1 MKISILKKLSHSQIL
16 AGGFFIIILIG
27 AVILNM
33 GFSSA
38 KGESIGFLDALF
50 TSTSSVCVTGLIVAD
65 TGTYWSDF
73 GKFVIMILV
82 QIGGLGF
89 MTLAT
94 LGVLISGERL
104 SYSEKLLIQDS
115 LSSEKTS
122 GILKFSKKIVLVS
135 LFIEFVGAICLS
147 IAFVPEFG
155 FVKGIC
161 YGIFHSVTA
170 FCNAGFDIMGNFSS
184 LTAYFNNPIVNISI
198 MLLIILGGLGF
209 STIFDIN
216 RERSF
221 KKFKLN
227 TKIILITTAIL
238 IVIPTFLFFIFEMDN
253 PKTLG
258 TMNFG
263 EKILASLFQVVSPR
277 TAGYNTIDLSQMHDS
292 TKFLTIILMF
302 IGGAP
307 ASTAGGLK
315 ITTFAL
321 IIISVYCLFKQKSE
335 IEIFG
340 RTVPFKNLNKA
351 LVSLVIGF
359 TLVITG
365 TMIILSYSDFDFLTV
380 LYEVTSAYATVGLTL
395 GITTKLNAICKITL
409 IILMFMGRV
418 GSLTVL
424 YSFIKTDSKKKYKY
438 PKEEINI
445 G

>member
-1 MKISILKKLSHSQIL
+1 MKISILKKLSNSQIL

-73 GKFVIMILV
+73 GKFVIMLLI

-89 MTLAT
+89 MTIAT
-94 LGVLISGERL
+94 LGVIISGEKL
-104 SYSEKLLIQDS
+104 SYSKKLLIQDS

-122 GILKFSKKIVLVS
+122 DIIKFCKKIILVS
-135 LFIEFVGAICLS
+135 LFIELVGAICLS

-155 FVKGIC
+155 FVKGLC

-216 RERSF
+216 RKRAF
-221 KKFKLN
+221 KKFRLN

-238 IVIPTFLFFIFEMDN
+238 IVIPTFLFFIFEMNN

-258 TMNFG
+258 SMNFG

-277 TAGYNTIDLSQMHDS
+277 TAGYNTIELSQMYDS

-315 ITTFAL
+315 ITTFAI
-321 IIISVYCLFKQKSE
+321 IIISVYCLFKQRSE

-340 RTVPFKNLNKA
+340 RTIPFKNLNKA

-359 TLVITG
+359 TLIITG
-365 TMIILSYSDFDFLTV
+365 TMIILSNSDFDFLTV

>member
-27 AVILNM
+27 AVVLNM

-89 MTLAT
+89 MTIAT
-94 LGVLISGERL
+94 IGVLISGERL
-104 SYSEKLLIQDS
+104 SYSEKLLIQNS

-122 GILKFSKKIVLVS
+122 GILKFSKKIILLS

-209 STIFDIN
+209 STFFDIN
-216 RERSF
+216 RKRSF
-221 KKFKLN
+221 KKFRLN

-238 IVIPTFLFFIFEMDN
+238 IVIPTFLFFIFEMNN

-258 TMNFG
+258 SMNFG

-277 TAGYNTIDLSQMHDS
+277 TAGYNTIELSQMHDS

-315 ITTFAL
+315 TTTFVL

-340 RTVPFKNLNKA
+340 RTIPFKNLNKA

>member
-38 KGESIGFLDALF
+38 KGQSIGFLDALF

-65 TGTYWSDF
+65 TGTYWSNF
-73 GKFVIMILV
+73 GKFVIMLLI

-89 MTLAT
+89 MTIAT
-94 LGVLISGERL
+94 LGVIISGEKL
-104 SYSEKLLIQDS
+104 SYSKKLLIQDS

-122 GILKFSKKIVLVS
+122 DIIKFCKKIILVS
-135 LFIEFVGAICLS
+135 LFIELVGAICLS

-155 FVKGIC
+155 FVKGVC

-184 LTAYFNNPIVNISI
+184 LTTYFNNPIVNISI

-216 RERSF
+216 RKRAF
-221 KKFKLN
+221 KKFRLN

-238 IVIPTFLFFIFEMDN
+238 IVIPTFLFFIFEMNN

-258 TMNFG
+258 NMNLG

-277 TAGYNTIDLSQMHDS
+277 TAGYNTIELSQMHDS

-315 ITTFAL
+315 TTTFAL

-351 LVSLVIGF
+351 LVSLVVGF

-365 TMIILSYSDFDFLTV
+365 TMIILTYNDFDFLTV

>member
-38 KGESIGFLDALF
+38 KGQSIGFLDALF

-73 GKFVIMILV
+73 GKFVIMILI

-89 MTLAT
+89 MTIAT
-94 LGVLISGERL
+94 LGVIISGEKL
-104 SYSEKLLIQDS
+104 SYSKKLLIQDS

-122 GILKFSKKIVLVS
+122 DIIKFCKKIILVS
-135 LFIEFVGAICLS
+135 LFIELVGAICLS

-216 RERSF
+216 RKRAF
-221 KKFKLN
+221 KKFRLN

-238 IVIPTFLFFIFEMDN
+238 IVIPTFLFFIFEMNN

-277 TAGYNTIDLSQMHDS
+277 TAGYNTIELSQMYDS

-315 ITTFAL
+315 TTTFAL

>member
-38 KGESIGFLDALF
+38 KGESIGFLAALF

-198 MLLIILGGLGF
+198 MLLIMLGGLGF

-216 RERSF
+216 RKRSF

>member
-27 AVILNM
+27 AFILNM

-65 TGTYWSDF
+65 TGTYWSNF
-73 GKFVIMILV
+73 GKFVIMLLI

-89 MTLAT
+89 MTIAT
-94 LGVLISGERL
+94 LGVIISGEKL
-104 SYSEKLLIQDS
+104 SYSKKLLIQDS

-122 GILKFSKKIVLVS
+122 DIIKFCKKIILVS
-135 LFIEFVGAICLS
+135 LFIELVGAICLS

-216 RERSF
+216 RKRAF
-221 KKFKLN
+221 KKFRLN

-238 IVIPTFLFFIFEMDN
+238 IVIPTFLFFIFEMNN

-258 TMNFG
+258 NMNLG

-277 TAGYNTIDLSQMHDS
+277 TAGYNTIELSQMHDS

-315 ITTFAL
+315 TTTFAL

-340 RTVPFKNLNKA
+340 RTIPFKNLNKA
-351 LVSLVIGF
+351 LVSLVVGF

-365 TMIILSYSDFDFLTV
+365 TMIILSYSNFDFLTV

-395 GITTKLNAICKITL
+395 GITTKLNAVCKITL

>member
-1 MKISILKKLSHSQIL
+1 
-16 AGGFFIIILIG
+16 
-27 AVILNM
+27 
-33 GFSSA
+33 
-38 KGESIGFLDALF
+38 
-50 TSTSSVCVTGLIVAD
+50 
-65 TGTYWSDF
+65 
-73 GKFVIMILV
+73 
-82 QIGGLGF
+82 
-89 MTLAT
+89 MTIAT
-94 LGVLISGERL
+94 LGVIISGEKL
-104 SYSEKLLIQDS
+104 SYSKKLLIQDS

-122 GILKFSKKIVLVS
+122 DIIKFCKKIILVS
-135 LFIEFVGAICLS
+135 LFIELVGAICLS

-216 RERSF
+216 RKRAF
-221 KKFKLN
+221 KKFRLN

-238 IVIPTFLFFIFEMDN
+238 IVIPTFLFFIFEMNN

-258 TMNFG
+258 NMNLG

-277 TAGYNTIDLSQMHDS
+277 TAGYNTIELSQMYDS

-315 ITTFAL
+315 ITTFTL

-340 RTVPFKNLNKA
+340 RTIPFKNLNKA

>member
-27 AVILNM
+27 AFILNM

-216 RERSF
+216 RKRSF

-395 GITTKLNAICKITL
+395 CITTKLNAICKITL

>member
-27 AVILNM
+27 AVVLNM

-89 MTLAT
+89 MTIAT
-94 LGVLISGERL
+94 IGVLISGERL
-104 SYSEKLLIQDS
+104 SYSEKLLIQNS

-122 GILKFSKKIVLVS
+122 GILKFSKKIILLS

-209 STIFDIN
+209 STFFDIN
-216 RERSF
+216 RKRSF

-238 IVIPTFLFFIFEMDN
+238 IVIPTFLFFIFEMNN

-258 TMNFG
+258 SMNFG

-277 TAGYNTIDLSQMHDS
+277 TAGYNTIELSQMHDS

-315 ITTFAL
+315 TTTFAL

>member
-216 RERSF
+216 RKRSF

>member
-27 AVILNM
+27 AFILNM

-38 KGESIGFLDALF
+38 KGESIDFLDALF

-65 TGTYWSDF
+65 TGTYWSNF
-73 GKFVIMILV
+73 GKFVIMLLI

-89 MTLAT
+89 MTIAT
-94 LGVLISGERL
+94 LGVIISGEKL
-104 SYSEKLLIQDS
+104 SYSKKLLIQDS

-122 GILKFSKKIVLVS
+122 DIIKFCKKIILVS
-135 LFIEFVGAICLS
+135 LFIELVGAICLS

-216 RERSF
+216 RKRAF
-221 KKFKLN
+221 KKFRLN

-238 IVIPTFLFFIFEMDN
+238 IVIPTFLFFIFEMNN

-258 TMNFG
+258 NMNLG

-277 TAGYNTIDLSQMHDS
+277 TAGYNTIELSQMYDS

-315 ITTFAL
+315 TTTFAL

>member
-27 AVILNM
+27 AFILNM

-65 TGTYWSDF
+65 TGTYWSNF
-73 GKFVIMILV
+73 GKFVIMLLI

-89 MTLAT
+89 MTIAT
-94 LGVLISGERL
+94 LGVIISGEKL
-104 SYSEKLLIQDS
+104 SYSKKLLIQDS

-122 GILKFSKKIVLVS
+122 DIIKFCKKIILVS
-135 LFIEFVGAICLS
+135 LFIELVGAICLS

-216 RERSF
+216 RKRAF
-221 KKFKLN
+221 KKFRLN

-238 IVIPTFLFFIFEMDN
+238 IVIPTFLFFIFEMNN

-258 TMNFG
+258 NMNLG

-277 TAGYNTIDLSQMHDS
+277 TAGYNTIELSQMYDS

-315 ITTFAL
+315 TTTFAL

-340 RTVPFKNLNKA
+340 RTIPFKNLNKA
-351 LVSLVIGF
+351 LVSLVVGF

-365 TMIILSYSDFDFLTV
+365 TMIILSYSNFDFLTV

>member
-27 AVILNM
+27 AVILIM

-216 RERSF
+216 RKRSF

>member
-216 RERSF
+216 RKRSF

-238 IVIPTFLFFIFEMDN
+238 IVIPTFLFFIFEMNN

-258 TMNFG
+258 TMNLG

-277 TAGYNTIDLSQMHDS
+277 TAGYNTIELSQMHDS

-315 ITTFAL
+315 TTTFAL

>member
-1 MKISILKKLSHSQIL
+1 MKISILKKLSNSQIL

-65 TGTYWSDF
+65 TGTYWSNF
-73 GKFVIMILV
+73 GKFVIMLLI

-89 MTLAT
+89 MTIAT
-94 LGVLISGERL
+94 LGVIISGEKL
-104 SYSEKLLIQDS
+104 SYSKKLLIQDS

-122 GILKFSKKIVLVS
+122 DIIKFCKKIILVS
-135 LFIEFVGAICLS
+135 LFIELVGAICLS

-216 RERSF
+216 RKRAF
-221 KKFKLN
+221 KKFRLN

-238 IVIPTFLFFIFEMDN
+238 IVIPTFLFFIFEMNN

-258 TMNFG
+258 NMNLG

-277 TAGYNTIDLSQMHDS
+277 TAGYNTIELSQMYDS

-315 ITTFAL
+315 TTTFAI
-321 IIISVYCLFKQKSE
+321 IIISVYCLFKQRSE

-340 RTVPFKNLNKA
+340 RTIPFKNLNKA

-359 TLVITG
+359 TLIITG
-365 TMIILSYSDFDFLTV
+365 TMIILSNSDFDFLTV

>member
-1 MKISILKKLSHSQIL
+1 MKISILKKLSNSQIL

-73 GKFVIMILV
+73 GKFVIMLLI

-89 MTLAT
+89 MTIAT
-94 LGVLISGERL
+94 LGVIISGEKL
-104 SYSEKLLIQDS
+104 SYSKKLLIQDS

-122 GILKFSKKIVLVS
+122 DIIKFCKKIILVS
-135 LFIEFVGAICLS
+135 LFIELVGAICLS

-216 RERSF
+216 RKRAF
-221 KKFKLN
+221 KKFRLN

-238 IVIPTFLFFIFEMDN
+238 IVIPTFLFFIFEMNN

-258 TMNFG
+258 SMNFG

-277 TAGYNTIDLSQMHDS
+277 TAGYNTIELSQMYDS

-315 ITTFAL
+315 ITTFAI
-321 IIISVYCLFKQKSE
+321 IIISVYCLFKQRSE

-340 RTVPFKNLNKA
+340 RTIPFKNLNKA

-359 TLVITG
+359 TLIITG
-365 TMIILSYSDFDFLTV
+365 TMIILSNSDFDFLTV

>member
-1 MKISILKKLSHSQIL
+1 MKISILKKLSNSQIL

-73 GKFVIMILV
+73 GKFVIMLLI

-89 MTLAT
+89 MTIAT
-94 LGVLISGERL
+94 LGVIISGEKL
-104 SYSEKLLIQDS
+104 SYSKKLLIQDS

-122 GILKFSKKIVLVS
+122 DIIKFCKKIILVS
-135 LFIEFVGAICLS
+135 LFIELVGAICLS

-216 RERSF
+216 RKRAF
-221 KKFKLN
+221 KKFRLN

-238 IVIPTFLFFIFEMDN
+238 IVIPTFLFFIFEMNN

-258 TMNFG
+258 NMNLG

-277 TAGYNTIDLSQMHDS
+277 TAGYNTIELSQMYDS

-315 ITTFAL
+315 TTTFAI
-321 IIISVYCLFKQKSE
+321 IIISVYCLFKQRSE

-340 RTVPFKNLNKA
+340 RTIPFKNLNKA

-359 TLVITG
+359 TLIITG
-365 TMIILSYSDFDFLTV
+365 TMIILSNSDFDFLTV

>member
-38 KGESIGFLDALF
+38 KGQSIGFLDALF

-73 GKFVIMILV
+73 GKFVIMILI

-89 MTLAT
+89 MTIAT
-94 LGVLISGERL
+94 LGVIISGEKL
-104 SYSEKLLIQDS
+104 SYSKKLLIQDS

-122 GILKFSKKIVLVS
+122 DIIKFCKKIILVS
-135 LFIEFVGAICLS
+135 LFIELVGAICLS

-216 RERSF
+216 RKRAF
-221 KKFKLN
+221 KKFRLN

-238 IVIPTFLFFIFEMDN
+238 IVIPTFLFFIFEMNN

-258 TMNFG
+258 NMNLG

-277 TAGYNTIDLSQMHDS
+277 TAGYNTIELSQMHDS

-315 ITTFAL
+315 TTTFAL

-395 GITTKLNAICKITL
+395 GITTKLNAVCKITL

>member
-27 AVILNM
+27 AVVLNM

-89 MTLAT
+89 MTIAT
-94 LGVLISGERL
+94 IGVLISGERL
-104 SYSEKLLIQDS
+104 SYSEKLLIQKS

-122 GILKFSKKIVLVS
+122 GILKFSKKIILLS

-209 STIFDIN
+209 STFFDIN
-216 RERSF
+216 RKRSF
-221 KKFKLN
+221 KKFRLN

-238 IVIPTFLFFIFEMDN
+238 IVIPTFLFFIFEMNN

-258 TMNFG
+258 SMNFG

-277 TAGYNTIDLSQMHDS
+277 TAGYNTIELSQMHDS

-315 ITTFAL
+315 TTTFAL

-340 RTVPFKNLNKA
+340 RTIPFKNLNKA

>member
-1 MKISILKKLSHSQIL
+1 MKISILKKLSNSQIL

-73 GKFVIMILV
+73 GKFVIMLLI

-89 MTLAT
+89 MTIAT
-94 LGVLISGERL
+94 LGVIISGEKL
-104 SYSEKLLIQDS
+104 SYSKKLLIQDS

-122 GILKFSKKIVLVS
+122 DIIKFCKKIILVS
-135 LFIEFVGAICLS
+135 LFIELVGAICLS

-216 RERSF
+216 RKRAF
-221 KKFKLN
+221 KKFRLN

-238 IVIPTFLFFIFEMDN
+238 IVIPTFLFFIFEMNN

-258 TMNFG
+258 NMNLG
-263 EKILASLFQVVSPR
+263 EKILASLFQEVSPR
-277 TAGYNTIDLSQMHDS
+277 TAGYNTIELSQMYDS

-315 ITTFAL
+315 TTTFAI
-321 IIISVYCLFKQKSE
+321 IIISVYCLFKQRSE

-340 RTVPFKNLNKA
+340 RTIPFKNLNKA

-359 TLVITG
+359 TLIITG
-365 TMIILSYSDFDFLTV
+365 TMIILSNSDFDFLTV

>member
-38 KGESIGFLDALF
+38 KGENISFLDALF

-65 TGTYWSDF
+65 TSTYWSDF

-216 RERSF
+216 RKRSF

>member
-1 MKISILKKLSHSQIL
+1 MKISIFKKLSHSQIL

-50 TSTSSVCVTGLIVAD
+50 TSTSSVCVRGLIVAD
-65 TGTYWSDF
+65 TGTYWSYF
-73 GKFVIMILV
+73 GKFVIMILI

-89 MTLAT
+89 MTIAT
-94 LGVLISGERL
+94 LGVIISGEKL
-104 SYSEKLLIQDS
+104 SYSKKLLIQDS

-122 GILKFSKKIVLVS
+122 DIIKFCKKIILVS
-135 LFIEFVGAICLS
+135 LFIELVGAICLS

-184 LTAYFNNPIVNISI
+184 LTAYFTNPIVNISI

-216 RERSF
+216 RKRAF
-221 KKFKLN
+221 KKFRLN

-238 IVIPTFLFFIFEMDN
+238 IVIPTFLFFIFEMNN

-258 TMNFG
+258 NMNLG

-277 TAGYNTIDLSQMHDS
+277 TAGYNTIELSQMYDS

-315 ITTFAL
+315 ITTFAI
-321 IIISVYCLFKQKSE
+321 IIISVYCLFKQRSE
-335 IEIFG
+335 IEVFG
-340 RTVPFKNLNKA
+340 RTIPFKNLNKA

-359 TLVITG
+359 TLIITG
-365 TMIILSYSDFDFLTV
+365 TMIILSNSDFDFLTV

-395 GITTKLNAICKITL
+395 GITTKLNAVCKITL

-445 G
+445 A

>member
-1 MKISILKKLSHSQIL
+1 MKISIFKKLSHSQIL

-65 TGTYWSDF
+65 TGTYWSNF
-73 GKFVIMILV
+73 GKFVIMILI

-89 MTLAT
+89 MTIAT
-94 LGVLISGERL
+94 LGVIISGEKL
-104 SYSEKLLIQDS
+104 SYSKKLLIQDS

-122 GILKFSKKIVLVS
+122 DIIKFCKKIILVS
-135 LFIEFVGAICLS
+135 LFIELVGAICLS

-216 RERSF
+216 RKRAF
-221 KKFKLN
+221 KKFRLN

-238 IVIPTFLFFIFEMDN
+238 IVIPTFLFFIFEMNN

-258 TMNFG
+258 NMNLG

-277 TAGYNTIDLSQMHDS
+277 TAGYNTIELSQMYDS

-315 ITTFAL
+315 ITTFAI
-321 IIISVYCLFKQKSE
+321 IIISVYCLFKQRSE
-335 IEIFG
+335 IEVFG
-340 RTVPFKNLNKA
+340 RTIPFKNLNKA

-359 TLVITG
+359 TLIITG
-365 TMIILSYSDFDFLTV
+365 TMIILSNSDFDFLTV

-395 GITTKLNAICKITL
+395 GITTKLNAVCKITL

-418 GSLTVL
+418 GSLTVF

>member
-1 MKISILKKLSHSQIL
+1 MKISIFKKLSHSQIL

-27 AVILNM
+27 AIILNM
-33 GFSSA
+33 QFSSS
-38 KGESIGFLDALF
+38 KGENIGFLDALF
-50 TSTSSVCVTGLIVAD
+50 TATSSVCVTGLIVAD
-65 TGTYWSDF
+65 TGTYWSNF
-73 GKFVIMILV
+73 GKFVIMVLI

-89 MTLAT
+89 MTIGT
-94 LGVLISGERL
+94 LGVLISGEKL
-104 SYSEKLLIQDS
+104 SYSNKLLIQDS
-115 LSSEKTS
+115 LSHEKTS
-122 GILKFSKKIVLVS
+122 GIIKFCKRIVLVS

-147 IAFVPEFG
+147 FAFVPEFG
-155 FVKGIC
+155 LVKGLW
-161 YGIFHSVTA
+161 YGIFHSITA

-184 LTAYFNNPIVNISI
+184 LTSYFNNPIVNITI

-216 RERSF
+216 RKRAF
-221 KKFKLN
+221 KKFRLN

-238 IVIPTFLFFIFEMDN
+238 IVIPTFLFFIFEMNN

-258 TMNFG
+258 NMNLG

-277 TAGYNTIDLSQMHDS
+277 TAGYNTIELSQMYDS

-315 ITTFAL
+315 ITTFAI
-321 IIISVYCLFKQKSE
+321 IIISVYCLFKQRSE
-335 IEIFG
+335 IEVFG
-340 RTVPFKNLNKA
+340 RTIPFKNLNKA

-359 TLVITG
+359 TLIITG
-365 TMIILSYSDFDFLTV
+365 TMIILSNSDFDFLTV

-395 GITTKLNAICKITL
+395 GITTKLNAVCKITL

>member
-27 AVILNM
+27 AVVLNM

-89 MTLAT
+89 MTIAT
-94 LGVLISGERL
+94 IGVLISGERL
-104 SYSEKLLIQDS
+104 SYSEKLLIQNS

-122 GILKFSKKIVLVS
+122 GILKFSKKIILLS

-209 STIFDIN
+209 STFFDIN
-216 RERSF
+216 RKRSF
-221 KKFKLN
+221 KKFRLN

-238 IVIPTFLFFIFEMDN
+238 IVIPTFLFFIFEMNN

-258 TMNFG
+258 SMNFG

-277 TAGYNTIDLSQMHDS
+277 TAGYNTIELSQMHDS

-315 ITTFAL
+315 TTTFAL

-340 RTVPFKNLNKA
+340 RTIPFKNLNKA

>member
-65 TGTYWSDF
+65 TGTYWSNF
-73 GKFVIMILV
+73 GKFVIMLLI

-89 MTLAT
+89 MTIAT
-94 LGVLISGERL
+94 LGVIISGEKL
-104 SYSEKLLIQDS
+104 SYSKKLLIQDS

-122 GILKFSKKIVLVS
+122 DIIKFCKKIILVS
-135 LFIEFVGAICLS
+135 LFIELVGAICLS

-216 RERSF
+216 RKRSF

-238 IVIPTFLFFIFEMDN
+238 IIIPTFLFFIFEMDN

-277 TAGYNTIDLSQMHDS
+277 TAGYNTIELSQMHDS

-315 ITTFAL
+315 TTTFAL

-340 RTVPFKNLNKA
+340 RTIPFKNLNKA

>member
-27 AVILNM
+27 AFILNM
-33 GFSSA
+33 SFSSA

-65 TGTYWSDF
+65 TGTYWSNF
-73 GKFVIMILV
+73 GKFVIMLLI

-89 MTLAT
+89 MTIAT
-94 LGVLISGERL
+94 LGVIISGEKL
-104 SYSEKLLIQDS
+104 SYSKKLLIQDS

-122 GILKFSKKIVLVS
+122 DIIKFCKKIILVS
-135 LFIEFVGAICLS
+135 LFIELVGAICLS

-155 FVKGIC
+155 FLKGVC

-170 FCNAGFDIMGNFSS
+170 FCNAGFDIMGNS

-216 RERSF
+216 RKRAF
-221 KKFKLN
+221 KKFRLN

-238 IVIPTFLFFIFEMDN
+238 IVIPTFLFFIFEMNN

-258 TMNFG
+258 NMNLG

-277 TAGYNTIDLSQMHDS
+277 TAGYNTIELSQMYDS

-315 ITTFAL
+315 TTTFAL

>member
-1 MKISILKKLSHSQIL
+1 MKISILKKLSNSQIL

-50 TSTSSVCVTGLIVAD
+50 TATSSVCVTGLIVAD

-73 GKFVIMILV
+73 GKFVIMLLI

-89 MTLAT
+89 MTIAT
-94 LGVLISGERL
+94 LGVIISGEKL
-104 SYSEKLLIQDS
+104 SYSKKLLIQDS

-122 GILKFSKKIVLVS
+122 DIIKFCKKIILVS
-135 LFIEFVGAICLS
+135 LFIELVGAICLS

-216 RERSF
+216 RKRAF
-221 KKFKLN
+221 KKFRLN

-238 IVIPTFLFFIFEMDN
+238 IVIPTFLFFIFEMNN

-258 TMNFG
+258 SMNFG

-277 TAGYNTIDLSQMHDS
+277 TAGYNTIELSQMYDS

-315 ITTFAL
+315 TTTFAI
-321 IIISVYCLFKQKSE
+321 IIISVYCLFKQRSE
-335 IEIFG
+335 IEVFG
-340 RTVPFKNLNKA
+340 RTIPFKNLNKA

-359 TLVITG
+359 TLIITG
-365 TMIILSYSDFDFLTV
+365 TMIILSNSDFDFLTV

>member
-1 MKISILKKLSHSQIL
+1 MKISIFKKLSHSQIL

-27 AVILNM
+27 AIILNM
-33 GFSSA
+33 QFSSS
-38 KGESIGFLDALF
+38 KGENIGFLDALF
-50 TSTSSVCVTGLIVAD
+50 TATSSVCVTGLIVAD
-65 TGTYWSDF
+65 TGTYWSNF
-73 GKFVIMILV
+73 GKFVIMVLI

-89 MTLAT
+89 MTIGT
-94 LGVLISGERL
+94 LGVLISGEKL
-104 SYSEKLLIQDS
+104 SYSNKLLIQDS
-115 LSSEKTS
+115 LSHEKTS
-122 GILKFSKKIVLVS
+122 GIIKFCKRIVLVS

-147 IAFVPEFG
+147 FAFVPEFG
-155 FVKGIC
+155 LVKGLW

-184 LTAYFNNPIVNISI
+184 LTSYFNNPIVNITI

-216 RERSF
+216 RKRAF
-221 KKFKLN
+221 KKFRLN

-238 IVIPTFLFFIFEMDN
+238 IVIPTFLFFIFEMNN

-258 TMNFG
+258 NMNLG
-263 EKILASLFQVVSPR
+263 EKVLASLFQVVSPR
-277 TAGYNTIDLSQMHDS
+277 TAGYNTIELSQMYDS

-315 ITTFAL
+315 ITTFAI
-321 IIISVYCLFKQKSE
+321 IIISVYCLFKQRSE
-335 IEIFG
+335 IEVFG
-340 RTVPFKNLNKA
+340 RTIPFKNLNKA

-359 TLVITG
+359 TLIITG
-365 TMIILSYSDFDFLTV
+365 TMIILSNSDFDFLTV

-395 GITTKLNAICKITL
+395 GITTKLNAVCKITL

>member
-1 MKISILKKLSHSQIL
+1 M
-16 AGGFFIIILIG
+16 
-27 AVILNM
+27 
-33 GFSSA
+33 
-38 KGESIGFLDALF
+38 DALF

-73 GKFVIMILV
+73 GKFVIMLLI

-89 MTLAT
+89 MTIAT
-94 LGVLISGERL
+94 LGVIISGEKL

-122 GILKFSKKIVLVS
+122 GILKFCKKIVLLS
-135 LFIEFVGAICLS
+135 LFIELVGAICLS

-209 STIFDIN
+209 STFFDIN
-216 RERSF
+216 RKRSF

-227 TKIILITTAIL
+227 TKIILITSAML
-238 IVIPTFLFFIFEMDN
+238 IIIPTILFFIFEMNN

>member
-1 MKISILKKLSHSQIL
+1 MKISIFKKLSHSQIL

-27 AVILNM
+27 AIILNM

-38 KGESIGFLDALF
+38 KGENIGFLDALF
-50 TSTSSVCVTGLIVAD
+50 TATSSVCVTGLIVAD
-65 TGTYWSDF
+65 TGTYWSNF
-73 GKFVIMILV
+73 GKLVIMVLI

-89 MTLAT
+89 MTIGT
-94 LGVLISGERL
+94 LGVLISGEKL
-104 SYSEKLLIQDS
+104 SYSNKLLIQDS
-115 LSSEKTS
+115 LSHEKTS
-122 GILKFSKKIVLVS
+122 GIIKFCKRIVLVS

-147 IAFVPEFG
+147 FAFVPEFG
-155 FVKGIC
+155 LVKGLW

-184 LTAYFNNPIVNISI
+184 LTSYFNNPIVNISI

-216 RERSF
+216 RKRAF
-221 KKFKLN
+221 KKFRLN

-238 IVIPTFLFFIFEMDN
+238 IVIPTFLFFIFEMNN

-258 TMNFG
+258 NMNLG

-277 TAGYNTIDLSQMHDS
+277 TAGYNTIELSQMYDS

-315 ITTFAL
+315 TTTFAL

-335 IEIFG
+335 IEVFG
-340 RTVPFKNLNKA
+340 RTIPFKNLNKA

-359 TLVITG
+359 TLIITG
-365 TMIILSYSDFDFLTV
+365 TMIILSNSDFDFLTV

-395 GITTKLNAICKITL
+395 GITTKLNAVCKITL

>member
-1 MKISILKKLSHSQIL
+1 MKISIFKKLSHSQIL

-27 AVILNM
+27 AIILNM
-33 GFSSA
+33 QFSSS
-38 KGESIGFLDALF
+38 KGENIGFLDALF
-50 TSTSSVCVTGLIVAD
+50 TATSSVCVTGLIVAD
-65 TGTYWSDF
+65 TGTYWSNF
-73 GKFVIMILV
+73 GKLVIMVLI

-89 MTLAT
+89 MTIGT
-94 LGVLISGERL
+94 LGVLISGEKL
-104 SYSEKLLIQDS
+104 SYSNKLLIQDS
-115 LSSEKTS
+115 LSHEKTS
-122 GILKFSKKIVLVS
+122 GIIKFCKRIVLVS

-147 IAFVPEFG
+147 FAFVPEFG
-155 FVKGIC
+155 LVKGLW

-184 LTAYFNNPIVNISI
+184 LTSYFNNPIVNITI

-216 RERSF
+216 RKRAF
-221 KKFKLN
+221 KKFRLN

-238 IVIPTFLFFIFEMDN
+238 IVIPTFLFFIFEMNN

-258 TMNFG
+258 NMNLG

-277 TAGYNTIDLSQMHDS
+277 TAGYNTIELSQMYDS

-315 ITTFAL
+315 ITTFAI
-321 IIISVYCLFKQKSE
+321 IIISVYCLFKQRSE

-340 RTVPFKNLNKA
+340 RTIPFKNLNKA

-359 TLVITG
+359 TLIITG
-365 TMIILSYSDFDFLTV
+365 TMIILSNSDFDFLTV

-395 GITTKLNAICKITL
+395 GITTKLNAVCKITL

>member
-27 AVILNM
+27 AVVLNM

-89 MTLAT
+89 MTIAT
-94 LGVLISGERL
+94 IGVLISGERL
-104 SYSEKLLIQDS
+104 SYSEKLLIQNS

-122 GILKFSKKIVLVS
+122 GILKFSKKIILLS

-209 STIFDIN
+209 STFFDIN
-216 RERSF
+216 RKRSF

-238 IVIPTFLFFIFEMDN
+238 IVIPTFLFFIFEMNN

-258 TMNFG
+258 SMNFG

-277 TAGYNTIDLSQMHDS
+277 TAGYNTIELSQMHDS

-315 ITTFAL
+315 TTTFAL

-340 RTVPFKNLNKA
+340 RTIPFKNLNKA

-380 LYEVTSAYATVGLTL
+380 LSEVTSAYATVGLTL

>member
-38 KGESIGFLDALF
+38 KGQSIGFLDALF

-73 GKFVIMILV
+73 GKFVIMILI

-89 MTLAT
+89 MTIAT
-94 LGVLISGERL
+94 LGVIISGEKL
-104 SYSEKLLIQDS
+104 SYSKKLLIQDS

-122 GILKFSKKIVLVS
+122 DIIKFCKKIILVS
-135 LFIEFVGAICLS
+135 LFIELVGAICLS

-216 RERSF
+216 RKRAF
-221 KKFKLN
+221 KKFRLN

-238 IVIPTFLFFIFEMDN
+238 IVIPTFLFFIFEMNN

-258 TMNFG
+258 SMNFG

-277 TAGYNTIDLSQMHDS
+277 TAGYNTIELSQMYDS

-315 ITTFAL
+315 TTTFAL

-365 TMIILSYSDFDFLTV
+365 TIIILSYSDFDFLTV